1 MSDHEKPAMSEDD
14 IETMAWELETKM
26 MEIRKD
32 PRAALTAGLAKIRT
46 TMLAEYKADVAKMR
60 AEYKADMAKML
71 AEFAA
76 LKAART
82 ATFEAEFAALTA
94 DLCGACAENL
104 RQRAVD
110 AAKAAERDAALQ

>member
-1 MSDHEKPAMSEDD
+1 MGDELSEDE
-14 IETMAWELETKM
+14 IGRLAWDLETKM

-32 PRAALTAGLAKIRT
+32 PRAALTAELAKIRA
-46 TMLAEYKADVAKMR
+46 TMLAEYKAD
-60 AEYKADMAKML
+60 MAKKEADL
-71 AEFAA
+71 AKEFAA

-104 RQRAVD
+104 RQRATD
-110 AAKAAERDAALQ
+110 AAKAAGEKHEAC